1 MQIPLQLSWLEIT
14 EGRKEERKK
23 WRIAQEQLFWD
34 RKLHLPSNQRQLD
47 KSVPVWEA
55 PTSDTWILTVPL
67 TPDPWGENLS
77 LPSTTVFPFF
87 LEGSLCSDHVPS
99 QSWKRTAHPPATVC
113 PPRGRQVVPPL
124 ELFSS
129 APCHSQVQKPSQY
142 CLAHKNLV
150 FADSSLHP
158 GLCHLV
164 IVYSALQTAGGTTAV

>member
-34 RKLHLPSNQRQLD
+34 RKLQLPSNQRQLD
-47 KSVPVWEA
+47 KSVPVWGA